1 MASTKTSYRKGNTKP
16 RNLPFYCGG
25 DQLILIFGKIIA
37 VDSFYLKRFFNGN
50 TNIVVDHQRQQFC
63 LVYQHNAF
71 MGSRQDFSVSVGKS
85 LEVMNTP
92 LETPCKSNDPTKSLI
107 MEADTFVLPVN
118 LLA

>member
-1 MASTKTSYRKGNTKP
+1 
-16 RNLPFYCGG
+16 
-25 DQLILIFGKIIA
+25 
-37 VDSFYLKRFFNGN
+37 
-50 TNIVVDHQRQQFC
+50 
-63 LVYQHNAF
+63 